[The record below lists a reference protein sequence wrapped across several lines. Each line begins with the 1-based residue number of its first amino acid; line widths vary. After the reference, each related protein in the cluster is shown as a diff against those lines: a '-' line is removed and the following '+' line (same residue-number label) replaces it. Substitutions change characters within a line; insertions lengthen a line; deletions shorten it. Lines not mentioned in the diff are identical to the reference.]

1 VDQAKPQNKI
11 IYGHKQECGDDSNMG
26 GDVCL
31 FDPLVPEV
39 TVQVEEKRP
48 TNITGIAAQ
57 PV

>member
-1 VDQAKPQNKI
+1 
-11 IYGHKQECGDDSNMG
+11 MG